1 MQEPE
6 TRIPSATLKE
16 LLDLKAEQYNCLDF
30 IADDP
35 IQIPHRFSKKEDIE
49 IAGFL
54 ASIIAW
60 GQRKTIINNATRL
73 MEWME
78 DSPHDFLMNMEV
90 SDLERFTPFVHRTF
104 NGEDCRYFIQR
115 LSEIYRNEGGLEGTL
130 GALVAKHGTEQGL
143 SKFKALFFRGEH
155 PHRTKKHL
163 ADPLKGSTAK
173 RLNMYLRWMVRKD
186 KHGVD
191 FGIWPSVPMSS
202 LSLPLDVHT
211 GRIAR
216 QLGLLK
222 RKQNDWKAV
231 AEIDAMLR
239 SFDPN
244 DPAKYDFALFGMGVS
259 GELG

>member
-1 MQEPE
+1 MQDILNLTTDEF
-6 TRIPSATLKE
+6 RSY
-16 LLDLKAEQYNCLDF
+16 LDQKAEQYNVSDF

-54 ASIIAW
+54 TSIIAW
-60 GQRKTIINNATRL
+60 GQRKTIIRNATRL
-73 MEWME
+73 MGLME
-78 DSPHDFLMNMEV
+78 DSPHYFLMN
-90 SDLERFTPFVHRTF
+90 LEESELDRFAPFVHRTF
-104 NGEDCRYFIQR
+104 NGADCRYFIQR
-115 LSEIYRNEGGLEGTL
+115 LSEIYRNDGGLEGTL
-130 GALVAKHGTEQGL
+130 GTLVAQHGAEIGL
-143 SKFKALFFRGEH
+143 SKFKAHFFSGEH
-155 PHRTKKHL
+155 PHRTQKHL

-173 RLNMYLRWMVRKD
+173 RLNMYLRWMARRDSK
-186 KHGVD
+186 GVD

-231 AEIDAMLR
+231 AEIDAALR
-239 SFDPN
+239 EFDPK
-244 DPAKYDFALFGMGVS
+244 DPVKYDFALFGMGVS

>member
-1 MQEPE
+1 MKN
-6 TRIPSATLKE
+6 RFTLSKTDLQD
-16 LLDLKAEQYNCLDF
+16 LLNQKAEQYNSLDF

-78 DSPHDFLMNMEV
+78 DSPHDFLMNLEETE
-90 SDLERFTPFVHRTF
+90 LERFTPFVHRTF
-104 NGEDCRYFIQR
+104 NGIDCRYFIQR
-115 LSEIYRNEGGLEGTL
+115 LSEIYRKEGGLEGTL
-130 GALVAKHGTEQGL
+130 GASVAQHGTEVGL
-143 SKFKALFFRGEH
+143 SKFKTLFFAGEH
-155 PHRTKKHL
+155 PHRTEKHL

-186 KHGVD
+186 QQGVD
-191 FGIWPSVPMSS
+191 FGIWSSVPMSS

-216 QLGLLK
+216 QLGLMQ

-231 AEIDAMLR
+231 AEIDAVLR
-239 SFDPN
+239 EFDPK

-259 GELG
+259 GELE